1 MATAVMMPQVGQDI
15 ETAVIVEW
23 LKKENDPVQ
32 KGDAIA
38 SVESDKATFD
48 VEAYESGVLLKI
60 LHAEGAEVPVLTPIA
75 YIGQP
80 GEEVVTES
88 AEAAPLRVAG
98 IPSRSSGQALPAIR
112 GRDALDT
119 AEPTPKR
126 SGPAASPSAR
136 RLAKEKGVDLE
147 TITGTGPGGRITKE
161 DVLNVADK

>member
-15 ETAVIVEW
+15 ETGVIVEW
-23 LKKENDPVQ
+23 FKKENDPIQ

-80 GEEVVTES
+80 GEEVIAHEPATETSPPAAKHKAPSVTV
-88 AEAAPLRVAG
+88 P
-98 IPSRSSGQALPAIR
+98 I
-112 GRDALDT
+112 
-119 AEPTPKR
+119 PKR
-126 SGPAASPSAR
+126 DGPAASPSAR
-136 RLAKEKGVDLE
+136 RLAKEKGVDLQ
-147 TITGTGPGGRITKE
+147 TMTGTGPGGRITKE
-161 DVLNVADK
+161 DVLNAADK